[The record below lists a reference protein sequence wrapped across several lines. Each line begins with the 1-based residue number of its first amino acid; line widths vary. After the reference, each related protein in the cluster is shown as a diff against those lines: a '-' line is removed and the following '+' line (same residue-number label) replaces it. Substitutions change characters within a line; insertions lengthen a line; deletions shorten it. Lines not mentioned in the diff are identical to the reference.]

1 MEIDDIFPRTGGTVE
16 YTTLHLGMRLVRFL
30 LRYYPPGI
38 ILEYEQGSQ
47 TRTRTIDLLDLTER
61 SNIYEL
67 VAQLQANEPLI
78 TPSKTDQV

>member
-1 MEIDDIFPRTGGTVE
+1 MQLDFVPGKYLKFIYFIV
-16 YTTLHLGMRLVRFL
+16 MRLVRFL

-78 TPSKTDQV
+78 TPSKTDQVNW